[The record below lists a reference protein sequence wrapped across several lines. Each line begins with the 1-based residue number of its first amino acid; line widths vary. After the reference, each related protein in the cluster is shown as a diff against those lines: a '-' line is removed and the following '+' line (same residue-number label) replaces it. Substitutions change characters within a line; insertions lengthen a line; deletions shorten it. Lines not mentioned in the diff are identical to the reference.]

1 MIKQNV
7 IKKLIRAIIVI
18 VCLSFIFPSAF
29 CLADELLTIETVLAK
44 LEKKYSGQSFE
55 AFFNQTT
62 TITAL
67 DLEDAANGKV
77 WFSHPA
83 KMRWQYLQPRHYE
96 FITNGKTLWF
106 YQPQEK
112 QVSIG
117 NAQKAF
123 ENGVGS
129 AFLSDFS
136 SVRKNNTC
144 TLESETNKAIVI
156 KLVPKKATPKV
167 TSIQIQISKDKF
179 NIDQVTTWNQQNDT
193 THFEFKKIHFAPS
206 HPAMFEFTPP
216 EGITIIQE
224 DE

>member
-1 MIKQNV
+1 MIKQLTRS
-7 IKKLIRAIIVI
+7 ITFAL
-18 VCLSFIFPSAF
+18 CLCLVLPAAV
-29 CLADELLTIETVLAK
+29 CLADEPLTIDTVLTK
-44 LEKKYSGQSFE
+44 LEQKYTGQSFE
-55 AFFNQTT
+55 AFFDQTT

-67 DLEDAANGKV
+67 DLEDKANGKV

-106 YQPQEK
+106 YQPREK

-117 NAQKAF
+117 NAQKVF
-123 ENGVGS
+123 KDGVGS

-144 TLESETNKAIVI
+144 TIESVTDQTIII
-156 KLVPKKATPKV
+156 KLVPKKTTPRV
-167 TSIQIQISKDKF
+167 SVIQIQLSKDTF
-179 NIDQVTTWNQQNDT
+179 NIEQVTTWNQQNDT
-193 THFEFKKIHFAPS
+193 TDFEFQKIHFAPS

-216 EGITIIQE
+216 KGITIIQE
-224 DE
+224 DL